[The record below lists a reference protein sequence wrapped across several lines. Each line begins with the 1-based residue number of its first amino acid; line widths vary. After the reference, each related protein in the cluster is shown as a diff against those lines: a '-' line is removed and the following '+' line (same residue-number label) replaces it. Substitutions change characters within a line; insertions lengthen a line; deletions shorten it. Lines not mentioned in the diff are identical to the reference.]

1 MSEDRVLLDT
11 LADMTAASI
20 ERVDLDPDV
29 LMLVRLA
36 ALAAVN
42 APTSSYLLN
51 LGAAAETGLTLE
63 DARSVLV
70 AVAPIIGG
78 PRSLAA
84 AGAIAKALGLAIAVA
99 ESEADED

>member
-1 MSEDRVLLDT
+1 MSEDRLLLDT

-20 ERVDLDPDV
+20 ERVDLDPAV

-51 LGAAAETGLTLE
+51 LGAAADTGLSLE

-78 PRSLAA
+78 PRALAA
-84 AGAIAKALGLAIAVA
+84 AGSIVEVLGLALAVA
-99 ESEADED
+99 ESEADET